1 MASVLRQRRDTAAN
15 WSAQNPIIPAG
26 QLCFDT
32 TNHTFKLGDGVTV
45 YNSLISFAAGVP
57 GDMSGSNNLSELTNT
72 TTSRSNLGLVIGTDV
87 QAYDATIVVD
97 GDIGTTVQ
105 AYDADITKN
114 DIANTFTVE
123 QTFTETTETVYTLTG
138 TVIDPVNGGIQTI
151 TLTTA
156 TTYTESLTTGQSVV
170 LMISGGVTNA
180 ITWPSPI
187 TWVTSAGNVAPTITD
202 SATIVI
208 WKVGSTLYGAY
219 VGSYV

>member
-15 WSAQNPIIPAG
+15 WYAQNPIIPAG

-97 GDIGTTVQ
+97 ADIGTTVQ

-114 DIANTFTVE
+114 DVANTFTVE

>member
-1 MASVLRQRRDTAAN
+1 MAINTDNLETVLNSKIASATA
-15 WSAQNPIIPAG
+15 STPDKD
-26 QLCFDT
+26 L
-32 TNHTFKLGDGVTV
+32 L
-45 YNSLISFAAGVP
+45 LISKSVEALDNSTSLQPA
-57 GDMSGSNNLSELTNT
+57 DIGSTVQAFDAT
-72 TTSRSNLGLVIGTDV
+72 IVVDADIGTTV

-97 GDIGTTVQ
+97 ADIGTTVQ
-105 AYDADITKN
+105 AFDADTTKN
-114 DIANTFTVE
+114 DIANTFTAE
-123 QTFTETTETVYTLTG
+123 QTFTEFTETVYGLTG
-138 TVIDPVNGGIQTI
+138 TIIDPVNGGIQTI
-151 TLTTA
+151 VLTA
-156 TTYTESLTTGQSVV
+156 PTTFTESLTTGQSVV